1 MAVPGL
7 DHAREILA
15 GYDLPNGI
23 VVHSEGVRRVA
34 AEAARMVLQAGIPVE
49 VRLVEVAAL
58 LHDIDKPRTRASG
71 EPHGVV
77 GARWLSEMGHPELAI
92 PVASHPVMC
101 LLDEERYPIGWP
113 SVLVS
118 LADKHVTQHFMTI
131 DQRLEDMAERHPE
144 HRGEIEAARRP
155 AHALEQDLADAVG
168 LSTDAVVARLR
179 GAWEAGRPR
188 P

>member
-15 GYDLPNGI
+15 GYELPNGI